1 MEWFYLYSE
10 MRKFL
15 LLLLLCLPSILLS
28 QVNSEWKKEALVITP
43 ELLFGN
49 TTESNDFFPETK
61 LQKQFMIG
69 LARDQSKN
77 QQEWAYRLKGPKT
90 GVSLGYT
97 DFGNL
102 DSLGVAITAMPY
114 IEFNLFR
121 QKRVTALVAM
131 GASYFT
137 EKYDPITNPN
147 NRAVTTDLTWAYR
160 TYFYF
165 NVLRGKRIDYKLG
178 VGYSHHSNGHTK
190 LDNQGYNSFL
200 VSLKG
205 DIKNPFRHDPPATD
219 LAIIEYHK
227 SSYSYFIARTGFGKN
242 VFAEAF
248 NTNKNILSISGE
260 YGKVINNTFKIGV
273 GFYYRFYEHYY
284 DYIKQNESLV
294 QDGREFEHL
303 RDHPFFSASNIGLT
317 LNAEFLLNHVGLDIQ
332 LGYNLHKP
340 AYKIDWRLNEGWE
353 DTPRE
358 VPVTWM
364 LGEYTPK
371 YKLKQQISSRLGLKY
386 YLIGTSKAPK
396 HNVFIGAHLNS
407 NLGQADFTELSIGYI
422 HSFNHKGG
430 N

>member
-1 MEWFYLYSE
+1 
-10 MRKFL
+10 MRKLFL
-15 LLLLLCLPSILLS
+15 LLLIILPTLLLS
-28 QVNSEWKKEALVITP
+28 QERSTWKKEALVITP
-43 ELLFGN
+43 EFLLGK
-49 TTESNDFFPETK
+49 TTESNDFFPDRK
-61 LQKQFMIG
+61 LQKQFMVG
-69 LARDQSKN
+69 LARYHSKN
-77 QQEWAYRLKGPKT
+77 PGEWAYWLKGPTT

-102 DSLGVAITAMPY
+102 DSLGVAITVMPY
-114 IEFNLFR
+114 IEFGLFK
-121 QKRVTALVAM
+121 QKRITALVAM
-131 GASYFT
+131 GGSYFT
-137 EKYDPITNPN
+137 EKYDPVTNPN

-165 NVLRGKRIDYKLG
+165 NFLRGDQVDYKLG

-205 DIKNPFRHDPPATD
+205 DIKNPFRQPISNDPQARNF
-219 LAIIEYHK
+219 EK
-227 SSYSYFIARTGFGKN
+227 SVYSYVTVRSGFGKH

-248 NTNKNILSISGE
+248 NTNKSVYSLSGE
-260 YGKVINNTFKIGV
+260 YGRVINNTFKLGI

-284 DYIKQNESLV
+284 DYIDNNESLV
-294 QDGREFEHL
+294 QPEREFEDL
-303 RDHPFFSASNIGLT
+303 RNNPFFSASNIGLT

-332 LGYNLHKP
+332 IGYNLHKP

-364 LGEYTPK
+364 LGEYTSK

-396 HNVFIGAHLNS
+396 HNVFIGGHLNS
-407 NLGQADFTELSIGYI
+407 NLGQADFTELSLGYTY
-422 HSFNHKGG
+422 SFNMKK
-430 N
+430 